1 MGVLPAPAFEGRV
14 VDARSGA
21 PLVDTEVV
29 ILGLTGSVRTD
40 ADGRFTWRPDP
51 VPPFEVLVI
60 LSGGQVTRPVLIE
73 TIDWAATLTIEIS
86 PVIDEQITVTAG
98 AAPSIDATPA
108 AGTTLVTGRELSRRS
123 PTNLM
128 QTLESVPGV
137 NQASEGHAAVPV
149 VRGLAGRR
157 TIILLDGGRVT
168 TERRA
173 GPVHP
178 VRGSEQHL
186 QRRRRQRSGLGRL
199 RVGCF
204 RRHHLHPHTTTRPGQ
219 SPSTSLRLAHL
230 NSGATWRSPKEFASG
245 GVVFQAH
252 WRNAE
257 DYRGSGG
264 ETVQFGLGR
273 PRLSR
278 TNREPAETR
287 NMGGRLAERFCP

>member
-173 GPVHP
+173 GPCTPFVDP
-178 VRGSEQHL
+178 SSIYSVDVARGPGSVAYGSDAFGGIISIRT
-186 QRRRRQRSGLGRL
+186 RRPDLGSPLRL
-199 RVGCF
+199 RCGW
-204 RRHHLHPHTTTRPGQ
+204 HT
-219 SPSTSLRLAHL
+219 
-230 NSGATWRSPKEFASG
+230 
-245 GVVFQAH
+245 
-252 WRNAE
+252 
-257 DYRGSGG
+257 
-264 ETVQFGLGR
+264 
-273 PRLSR
+273 
-278 TNREPAETR
+278 
-287 NMGGRLAERFCP
+287 